1 MLHEGNAARLSRIEL
16 PLGPT
21 FFRMG
26 AFIGVPDGGSRM
38 YRLAEV
44 LTLVLGAS
52 VIPGLIG
59 ASMVFLAHF

>member
-1 MLHEGNAARLSRIEL
+1 
-16 PLGPT
+16 
-21 FFRMG
+21 
-26 AFIGVPDGGSRM
+26 M